1 MRKPLGGGAETH
13 RVSRESLQKW
23 RKVIWS
29 AWTGLAHPGPS
40 PHQPYR
46 TLTHYSSSH
55 KGRTW
60 WTRLNTPGNGA
71 PDAMTE
77 INFGLHSAGSGRLA
91 RHGRLRQG
99 STCLRTAIIRD
110 AGMEALGA
118 LDDARAFEAVLSCLI
133 DLNTL
138 TKSVPTPV
146 KRRLTLHP
154 PDAASASQFRRVLVA
169 SMLAEQATR
178 P

>member
-1 MRKPLGGGAETH
+1 MRPCRGAEA
-13 RVSRESLQKW
+13 LGYGMQ
-23 RKVIWS
+23 
-29 AWTGLAHPGPS
+29 S
-40 PHQPYR
+40 PPAR
-46 TLTHYSSSH
+46 
-55 KGRTW
+55 
-60 WTRLNTPGNGA
+60 
-71 PDAMTE
+71 AMADYFLKDH
-77 INFGLHSAGSGRLA
+77 NFGLHSARSGRLA

-110 AGMEALGA
+110 AGVEALGA
-118 LDDARAFEAVLSCLI
+118 LGDARAFEAVLSCLI
-133 DLNTL
+133 DLDTL
-138 TKSVPTPV
+138 TKSVPSPV